1 MGCSR
6 PDTNTRAILRHVAAQ
21 PSGTAD
27 AVKRR
32 AADREFA
39 HSPANRSATD
49 RGAPVFRSAAFCALP
64 RRVFSRTPFVPA
76 GTALAVG
83 VRDQRDACHQACVAP
98 RAGGSET
105 RLAEKAGQ
113 LAPERGRNQANRSSD
128 QQDQERRAEAPQQA
142 GICARRGR
150 DGRSGRLLRLEYGG
164 DYVLDHEVV
173 VGRVEGARYLSHTR
187 SPGAY
192 QLLIDHRAYDIP
204 ATSPRK
210 WDVGI
215 TSKSMLASHRG
226 RSWRS
231 GATFIRPGAT
241 CHSRRTMGRVR
252 FAGNFTEG
260 EECPFCHTRLE
271 RAS

>member
-1 MGCSR
+1 MYQQALLSLWGFVISAMLVTKLVSR
-6 PDTNTRAILRHVAAQ
+6 P
-21 PSGTAD
+21 G
-27 AVKRR
+27 
-32 AADREFA
+32 
-39 HSPANRSATD
+39 
-49 RGAPVFRSAAFCALP
+49 
-64 RRVFSRTPFVPA
+64 
-76 GTALAVG
+76 
-83 VRDQRDACHQACVAP
+83 
-98 RAGGSET
+98 
-105 RLAEKAGQ
+105 
-113 LAPERGRNQANRSSD
+113 
-128 QQDQERRAEAPQQA
+128 RAEARP
-142 GICARRGR
+142 G
-150 DGRSGRLLRLEYGG
+150 LLRRPANWRQNEEEIRRTEVLINRIRNAEPRRHSKLVYALGAAAMAGLGVYCGWNTGG